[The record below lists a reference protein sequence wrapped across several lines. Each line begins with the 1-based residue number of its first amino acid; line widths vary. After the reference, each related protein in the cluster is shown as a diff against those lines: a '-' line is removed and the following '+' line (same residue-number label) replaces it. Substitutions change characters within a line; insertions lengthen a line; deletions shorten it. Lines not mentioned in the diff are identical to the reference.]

1 MLPALQD
8 AMHDAISITSEK
20 IIAAL
25 QLEKHMLAKK
35 HAKVV
40 K

>member
-8 AMHDAISITSEK
+8 AMHDALSVTSEKTSEK

-25 QLEKHMLAKK
+25 QLEKHIQ
-35 HAKVV
+35 VDGT
-40 K
+40 